1 VGIPSDHSKT
11 NYKEMKYYT
20 VIFFVISLLVSSC
33 KLIPAKK
40 SSSSTTG
47 WGYNTSKN
55 GGFEY
60 NANYTQN
67 TGPGLVFVQG
77 GTFPMGRVEQDVIF
91 ESNNA
96 TRRVTVASFYMDETE
111 VRNVDWREYLYWLQ
125 RVHPNNR
132 KLYENALP
140 DTLVWRN
147 ELAYNEPYLENYL
160 RHAAYAEYPVV
171 GVSWV
176 QADNYCRWRTDRVNE
191 RILINDRILEE
202 DLTQKGQ
209 ENFSSDSYLNGLYK
223 GKDGK
228 KPLKNLMKPDSTR
241 RTSMSDGIVLPRYRL
256 PTEAEWEYAAVALI
270 GNLDEEVITDRRIYP
285 WNGAQIRSTDKKSRG
300 VFKAN
305 SVRGRGDYMGV
316 AGSLNDG
323 FEITAPVRSFEPN
336 DLGLYCMAGNV
347 NEWVQDV
354 YRPTSFQEFNEFQPL
369 RGSVYTN
376 FKKDSNGSFKRDT
389 LGQMVRDTVA
399 NYTNFKDGDH
409 QSNLEDWILKDD
421 SINSSIST
429 NKMYPDLKNNFAP
442 RISDHTRVYKG
453 GSWKD
458 RPYWLGP
465 GTRRYMDER
474 KSANDIGFRCAM
486 TKLGDSEPK

>member
-1 VGIPSDHSKT
+1 
-11 NYKEMKYYT
+11 MKYYS
-20 VIFFVISLLVSSC
+20 VIIFVLCLLASSC
-33 KLIPAKK
+33 SLIPAKK
-40 SSSSTTG
+40 GGSSTTG
-47 WGYNTSKN
+47 WGYNDPKN

-60 NANYTQN
+60 NANYSQK
-67 TGPGLVFVQG
+67 TGPGLVMVQG
-77 GTFPMGRVEQDVIF
+77 GTFTMGKVEQDVMF
-91 ESNNA
+91 EGNNSP
-96 TRRVTVASFYMDETE
+96 RRITVASFYMDETE
-111 VRNVDWREYLYWLQ
+111 VRNIDWREYLYYLQ

-132 KLYENALP
+132 EIYKAALP

-147 ELAYNEPYLENYL
+147 ELAFNEPYLENYL
-160 RHAAYAEYPVV
+160 RHASYSEYPVV
-171 GVSWV
+171 GVSWI
-176 QADNYCRWRTDRVNE
+176 QADNFCKWRTDRVNE
-191 RILINDRILEE
+191 RILINDQILAE
-202 DLTQKGQ
+202 DIAQTGQ
-209 ENFSSDSYLNGLYK
+209 NTFSSDSYMNGLYN
-223 GKDGK
+223 GSDGK
-228 KPLKNLMKPDSTR
+228 KPLKNLGKQGTTR
-241 RTSMSDGIVLPRYRL
+241 RTNMSDGIVLPRYRL
-256 PTEAEWEYAAVALI
+256 PSEAEWEYAAVALI

-285 WNGAQIRSTDKKSRG
+285 WSGAQIRSTDKKSRG
-300 VFKAN
+300 VFRAN

-354 YRPTSFQEFNEFQPL
+354 YRPTSFQEVNEFRPL

-376 FKKDSNGSFKRDT
+376 FKKDSAGNFERDQV
-389 LGQMVRDTVA
+389 GEMIRDTVA
-399 NYTNFKDGDH
+399 NYTNFKDGDF
-409 QSNLEDWILKDD
+409 QSGIDDQLWTRKDD
-421 SINSSIST
+421 SIRSSLGTDI
-429 NKMYPDLKNNFAP
+429 MYPNLKNYFEP

-474 KSANDIGFRCAM
+474 KSSDDIGFRCAM

>member
-1 VGIPSDHSKT
+1 
-11 NYKEMKYYT
+11 MKFYT
-20 VIFFVISLLVSSC
+20 VILLSLSLLVASC
-33 KLIPAKK
+33 GMLPSKK

-47 WGYNTSKN
+47 WDYNNPKN

-60 NANYTQN
+60 NANYSQSA
-67 TGPGLVFVQG
+67 GPGLVYVQG
-77 GTFPMGRVEQDVIF
+77 GTFSLGRVEQDVIYD
-91 ESNNA
+91 NNNGL
-96 TRRVTVASFYMDETE
+96 RRVTVSSFFMDETE
-111 VRNVDWREYLYWLQ
+111 VRNVDWREYLYWL
-125 RVHPNNR
+125 RRTYPNNLEIR
-132 KLYENALP
+132 NAALP

-147 ELAYNEPYLENYL
+147 EMAYNEPYLENYL

-176 QADNYCRWRTDRVNE
+176 QASNYCQWRTDRVNE
-191 RILINDRILEE
+191 RILINDQILAE
-202 DLTQKGQ
+202 DLTQTGQ
-209 ENFSSDSYLNGLYK
+209 NVFSSDSYLNGIYN
-223 GKDGK
+223 GTDGK
-228 KPLKNLMKPDSTR
+228 RPLQDLGKTGTTR

-270 GNLDEEVITDRRIYP
+270 GNTEEEVVTNRRIYP
-285 WNGAQIRSTDKKSRG
+285 WNGSHIRSTDKRSLG
-300 VFKAN
+300 VFNAN

-316 AGSLNDG
+316 AGALNDG

-354 YRPTSFQEFNEFQPL
+354 YRPTSFQEFNEFEPL
-369 RGSVYTN
+369 RGSVYTQ
-376 FKKDSNGSFKRDT
+376 FKKDSAGNFVRDRF
-389 LGQMVRDTVA
+389 GVMIKDTVA
-399 NYTNFKDGDH
+399 NFTNFKDGDY
-409 QSNLEDWILKDD
+409 QSNLDEAIWKNKDD
-421 SINSSIST
+421 SIKSYIST
-429 NKMYPDLKNNFAP
+429 NSMYPSLKDNYSS

-465 GTRRYMDER
+465 GTRRYMDES
-474 KSANDIGFRCAM
+474 KAANDLGFRCAM

>member
-1 VGIPSDHSKT
+1 
-11 NYKEMKYYT
+11 
-20 VIFFVISLLVSSC
+20 
-33 KLIPAKK
+33 
-40 SSSSTTG
+40 
-47 WGYNTSKN
+47 
-55 GGFEY
+55 
-60 NANYTQN
+60 
-67 TGPGLVFVQG
+67 
-77 GTFPMGRVEQDVIF
+77 
-91 ESNNA
+91 
-96 TRRVTVASFYMDETE
+96 
-111 VRNVDWREYLYWLQ
+111 
-125 RVHPNNR
+125 
-132 KLYENALP
+132 
-140 DTLVWRN
+140 
-147 ELAYNEPYLENYL
+147 
-160 RHAAYAEYPVV
+160 
-171 GVSWV
+171 
-176 QADNYCRWRTDRVNE
+176 
-191 RILINDRILEE
+191 
-202 DLTQKGQ
+202 
-209 ENFSSDSYLNGLYK
+209 
-223 GKDGK
+223 
-228 KPLKNLMKPDSTR
+228 
-241 RTSMSDGIVLPRYRL
+241 
-256 PTEAEWEYAAVALI
+256 
-270 GNLDEEVITDRRIYP
+270 
-285 WNGAQIRSTDKKSRG
+285 
-300 VFKAN
+300 
-305 SVRGRGDYMGV
+305 MGV
-316 AGSLNDG
+316 AGSLNDA

-474 KSANDIGFRCAM
+474 KAANDIGFRCAM

>member
-1 VGIPSDHSKT
+1 
-11 NYKEMKYYT
+11 MKFYT
-20 VIFFVISLLVSSC
+20 VILLSVSLLTASC
-33 KLIPAKK
+33 SLLPNKK

-47 WGYNTSKN
+47 WDYNNPKN

-60 NANYTQN
+60 NSNYTQE
-67 TGPGLVFVQG
+67 TGPGLVYVQG

-91 ESNNA
+91 DNNNA
-96 TRRVTVASFYMDETE
+96 QRRVTVSSFFMDETE

-125 RVHPNNR
+125 RVYPD
-132 KLYENALP
+132 KPEVYKEALP

-147 ELAYNEPYLENYL
+147 ELAYNEPFLENYL
-160 RHAAYAEYPVV
+160 RHAAYSEYPVV

-176 QADNYCRWRTDRVNE
+176 QANNYCKWRTDRVNE
-191 RILINDRILEE
+191 RILIKDQILAE
-202 DLTQKGQ
+202 DTKQGGQ
-209 ENFSSDSYLNGLYK
+209 NTFSSDSYLNGLYN
-223 GKDGK
+223 GTDGK
-228 KPLKNLMKPDSTR
+228 RPLKNLGKDGATR

-270 GNLDEEVITDRRIYP
+270 GNTDEEVVTDRRIYP
-285 WNGAQIRSTDKKSRG
+285 WNGSHIRSTEKKTRG
-300 VFKAN
+300 VFMAN

-316 AGSLNDG
+316 SGALNDG
-323 FEITAPVRSFEPN
+323 FEITAPVKSFAPN

-376 FKKDSNGSFKRDT
+376 FKKDSTGNFVRNE
-389 LGQMVRDTVA
+389 LGEMVKDTVA
-399 NYTNFKDGDH
+399 NFTNFKDGDF
-409 QSNLEDWILKDD
+409 QSNLDESLWKNKDD
-421 SINSSIST
+421 SIRSSLSS
-429 NKMYPDLKNNFAP
+429 NAMYPNLKDNYNP

-458 RPYWLGP
+458 RPYWLSP
-465 GTRRYMDER
+465 GARRYLDER
-474 KSANDIGFRCAM
+474 KATNDIGFRCAM
-486 TKLGDSEPK
+486 TKLGDTEPK

>member
-1 VGIPSDHSKT
+1 
-11 NYKEMKYYT
+11 MKFYT
-20 VIFFVISLLVSSC
+20 VIFLVISLLASSC
-33 KLIPAKK
+33 SLIPAKK

-47 WGYNTSKN
+47 WGYNDPKN

-60 NANYTQN
+60 KANYAQAA
-67 TGPGLVFVQG
+67 GPGLIFVQG

-91 ESNNA
+91 ETNNA
-96 TRRVTVASFYMDETE
+96 PRRVTIASFYMDETE

-125 RVHPNNR
+125 RVHPEDR
-132 KLYENALP
+132 GVYLAALP

-160 RHAAYAEYPVV
+160 RHAAYSEYPVV

-191 RILINDRILEE
+191 RILIKDQILAE
-202 DLTQKGQ
+202 DLNQKGQ
-209 ENFSSDSYLNGLYK
+209 NTFSSDSYLNGLYN
-223 GKDGK
+223 GTDGK
-228 KPLKNLMKPDSTR
+228 RPLKNLGKEGTTR

-270 GNLDEEVITDRRIYP
+270 GNLDEEVITNRRIYP

-354 YRPTSFQEFNEFQPL
+354 YRPTTFQEFNEFQPL
-369 RGSVYTN
+369 RGSIYTN
-376 FKKDSNGSFKRDT
+376 FKRDSSGNFFRNQ
-389 LGQMVRDTVA
+389 LGEMVKDTVA
-399 NYTNFKDGDH
+399 NYTNFKDGDF
-409 QSNLEDWILKDD
+409 QSNLDESLWKNKDD
-421 SINSSIST
+421 SIQSSKST
-429 NKMYPDLKNNFAP
+429 DFMYPNLKDNYIP
-442 RISDHTRVYKG
+442 RISDHARVYKG

-465 GTRRYMDER
+465 GTRRYLDER
-474 KSANDIGFRCAM
+474 KSTDDIGFRCAM